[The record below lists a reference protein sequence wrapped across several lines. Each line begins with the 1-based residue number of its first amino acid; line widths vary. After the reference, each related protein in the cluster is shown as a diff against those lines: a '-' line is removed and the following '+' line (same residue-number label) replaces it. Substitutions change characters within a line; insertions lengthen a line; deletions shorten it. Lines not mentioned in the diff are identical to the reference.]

1 MPVLDQLTVSNLS
14 LDGPTGLSAR
24 IYGYFPQPSPVDG
37 TTATSLHRDYSI
49 FSNPGN
55 TSIKNFNGTVFNK
68 PESNLDETDPI
79 APQNLTGIQV
89 YKSTTGQNYKDL
101 GPVDGHF

>member
-1 MPVLDQLTVSNLS
+1 MPVIDQLTVSNLS

-24 IYGYFPQPSPVDG
+24 TYGYFPQPSPIDG

-49 FSNPGN
+49 FSNPSS
-55 TSIKNFNGTVFNK
+55 TYIKNFNGTVLNK
-68 PESNLDETDPI
+68 SESNLDETDPI

-89 YKSTTGQNYKDL
+89 YKSTAGQTYKDL
-101 GPVDGHF
+101 APPGAHF